1 MLHGASFVFE
11 IRYLEFSEQNGAKRP
26 SLAITRTWCFPRSA
40 ERPRSHA
47 RTWGVRG
54 CEFAPDATSLWWC
67 KHGTGSGSITHSNS
81 VYTAAIAAC
90 SSAQRGVRLRNA
102 GVRATTAAGSLRRA
116 AAGSLRRATDWER
129 GISYTRRLI
138 HANGYAYVYAI
149 SIATC
154 AATSH
159 APRCRYCGA
168 HEAAA
173 GSHGRGALLDY
184 ECAAES
190 YAAHAI

>member
-67 KHGTGSGSITHSNS
+67 KQKSLSTCLDVSKEMKSKIGQKYQTKNH
-81 VYTAAIAAC
+81 TAI
-90 SSAQRGVRLRNA
+90 LA
-102 GVRATTAAGSLRRA
+102 GVPSRVHAG
-116 AAGSLRRATDWER
+116 
-129 GISYTRRLI
+129 
-138 HANGYAYVYAI
+138 V
-149 SIATC
+149 
-154 AATSH
+154 
-159 APRCRYCGA
+159 A
-168 HEAAA
+168 HCDA
-173 GSHGRGALLDY
+173 
-184 ECAAES
+184 
-190 YAAHAI
+190 